1 MKKILGLD
9 LGTASIGSAYVLE
22 AEKSADQTK
31 IVYLGTR
38 IILSSAD
45 AENFSKGL
53 SCSPTTDRTF
63 KRSMRRR
70 LQRYKQRRSSLIQQ
84 FKKSE

>member
-53 SCSPTTDRTF
+53 SC
-63 KRSMRRR
+63 
-70 LQRYKQRRSSLIQQ
+70 
-84 FKKSE
+84 